1 MGNVF
6 TRIFSKITASKREC
20 RILVLGL
27 DNAGK
32 TSILYR
38 LKLHE
43 AQETAPTVGFNVET
57 IKFKNI
63 VFQMWD
69 CGGQD
74 SIRPLWVDVFF
85 NTPEIVAIPS
95 GDPIHHHLTLF
106 HLHSPKNSFR
116 QQNKQ
121 RHYFK
126 NSNGLVFVVDST
138 DKSRFSEAGAELR
151 RILESP
157 EMESVAVLVVANKQ
171 DLPEAMSVDDVSRGL
186 GLYSIKSHHWN
197 AVGASAVTGDGLAGG
212 LQWLS
217 NNMQLPEAPEQGTI
231 RR

>member
-1 MGNVF
+1 MGHLFSKV
-6 TRIFSKITASKREC
+6 FSKITAVKREV

-27 DNAGK
+27 DAAGK

-38 LKLHE
+38 LKL
-43 AQETAPTVGFNVET
+43 QDSIDVAPPSVSTSKQVHPTSTSLSNPLPV
-57 IKFKNI
+57 KYKNI

-74 SIRPLWVDVFF
+74 SIRPLW
-85 NTPEIVAIPS
+85 
-95 GDPIHHHLTLF
+95 
-106 HLHSPKNSFR
+106 
-116 QQNKQ
+116 

-138 DKSRFSEAGAELR
+138 DKSRLDEAGNELR

-157 EMESVAVLVVANKQ
+157 EMEDVAVLVVANNRIYRMVTK
-171 DLPEAMSVDDVSRGL
+171 GL
-186 GLYSIKSHHWN
+186 RLNSLKSHNWN
-197 AVGASAVTGDGLAGG
+197 IGLSTG

-217 NNMQLPEAPEQGTI
+217 QNMVIPEPAEPNH
-231 RR
+231 RK

>member
-1 MGNVF
+1 MGHL
-6 TRIFSKITASKREC
+6 FSKIFARHAASKKEV

-38 LKLHE
+38 LKLQEHT
-43 AQETAPTVGFNVET
+43 ETAPTVGFNVET
-57 IKFKNI
+57 VRFRNL

-74 SIRPLWVDVFF
+74 SIRPLW
-85 NTPEIVAIPS
+85 
-95 GDPIHHHLTLF
+95 
-106 HLHSPKNSFR
+106 
-116 QQNKQ
+116 

-126 NSNGLVFVVDST
+126 NSDGLVFVVDST
-138 DKSRFSEAGAELR
+138 DKDRLGEAGGELR
-151 RILESP
+151 RILEAP
-157 EMESVAVLVVANKQ
+157 EMEGVAVLVVANKQ
-171 DLPEAMSVDDVSRGL
+171 DLKDALSPEEVTKGL
-186 GLYSIKSHHWN
+186 RLNTIKSHNWN
-197 AVGASAVTGDGLAGG
+197 IVSASATTGEGLTSG

-217 NNMQLPEAPEQGTI
+217 QNMVVQEPAEHS